1 MCTIFQ
7 PPLDTKEWP
16 WAWNTFLPREKE
28 PTTQPVRKYLFLFP
42 TQVLLCC
49 AQWPSGAPP
58 AFCFR
63 PHGGGVEVHLLW
75 HRMGVGRL
83 MALCEMQQGECWPE
97 VTSISS

>member
-63 PHGGGVEVHLLW
+63 PHRGGVEVLLLAQD
-75 HRMGVGRL
+75 GCGQADGSV
-83 MALCEMQQGECWPE
+83 
-97 VTSISS
+97 